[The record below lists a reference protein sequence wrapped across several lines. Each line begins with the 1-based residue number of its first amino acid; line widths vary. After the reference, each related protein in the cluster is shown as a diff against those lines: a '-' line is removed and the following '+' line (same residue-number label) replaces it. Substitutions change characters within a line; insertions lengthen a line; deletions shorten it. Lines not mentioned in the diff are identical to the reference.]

1 MFTDESL
8 MPFGKFKGNRL
19 VDVPARYLLYLHRES
34 IARDNLKAYI
44 EDNLEVLE
52 KEVQNKNNTND
63 F

>member
-34 IARDNLKAYI
+34 IAKGDLKAYI

-52 KEVQNKNNTND
+52 KEVKDKNQS
-63 F
+63 